1 MARVELPATGAAELQ
16 CAAELLAASAPQSSS
31 VPQSSSAPSVK
42 HSSSRSISPS
52 EWPSSEW
59 PQMYCSPL
67 SQTSCSASSTFKR
80 SAAEGTKR
88 QPVGAGRSSEGFHAG
103 GSRGV
108 APEALLQGL
117 EAQRQARRDQV
128 PQFGL
133 QALRRQLRAR
143 RQDARAAAHGVQR
156 LEAGPQRPELASLP
170 ELLVR
175 LKLAMPPHARLR
187 RARERVEVLHLR
199 VRRGAGGLEDAEHVD
214 ELRRVEVL
222 QLSAEASLL
231 RATCS
236 GNEPSLSESSGTPL
250 HEFVR
255 KANGSQSFFMAVMAF
270 FKPCSVAAAVES
282 SSKSA
287 PGV

>member
-88 QPVGAGRSSEGFHAG
+88 QPVGAGRSSEGFLAG

-108 APEALLQGL
+108 APEAPLQGL
-117 EAQRQARRDQV
+117 EAQEPARRGLA

-133 QALRRQLRAR
+133 QARRRQLRR
-143 RQDARAAAHGVQR
+143 
-156 LEAGPQRPELASLP
+156 
-170 ELLVR
+170 
-175 LKLAMPPHARLR
+175 
-187 RARERVEVLHLR
+187 
-199 VRRGAGGLEDAEHVD
+199 
-214 ELRRVEVL
+214 
-222 QLSAEASLL
+222 
-231 RATCS
+231 
-236 GNEPSLSESSGTPL
+236 
-250 HEFVR
+250 
-255 KANGSQSFFMAVMAF
+255 SFR
-270 FKPCSVAAAVES
+270 SVTS
-282 SSKSA
+282 SSKALVMLCRSF
-287 PGV
+287 GSVTFS

>member
-1 MARVELPATGAAELQ
+1 M
-16 CAAELLAASAPQSSS
+16 
-31 VPQSSSAPSVK
+31 
-42 HSSSRSISPS
+42 
-52 EWPSSEW
+52 
-59 PQMYCSPL
+59 
-67 SQTSCSASSTFKR
+67 
-80 SAAEGTKR
+80 
-88 QPVGAGRSSEGFHAG
+88 
-103 GSRGV
+103 

-236 GNEPSLSESSGTPL
+236 GNEPSLSAFCMKLSRMVLSTSPHSIQNVSFCMKLSRMVLSTSPHSIQNASFCMKLSRMVLSTSQHSIPNVSFCMKLSRMVLSTSPHSIQNVSFRRPL
-250 HEFVR
+250 
-255 KANGSQSFFMAVMAF
+255 GSVTVSRFW
-270 FKPCSVAAAVES
+270 SYS
-282 SSKSA
+282 
-287 PGV
+287 